1 MNFYILSL
9 FFAIPIFF
17 TLIILEIIISA
28 KRGVSVNRPAD
39 LISSLSS
46 GITNITKDSLKI
58 GVVLVS
64 YSWLAEHLIIYKLE
78 PVWAAVIVAFIVQD
92 FAGYWMHRLNH
103 RVNIFWNRHVIHHS
117 SQEFNLSCALRQSIS
132 ETLHFSAILMIPAAL
147 LGVPASIFIILGPV
161 HLFMQFWYHTQ
172 LIDRMGWLEKIIVT
186 PSHHRVHHA
195 INHKYLDKNYGQILI
210 IWDKMFGS
218 FQEEL
223 RHEKPVYGILRP
235 ANTWNPI
242 IINFKHLW
250 QLMLDA
256 FHTKRFWDK
265 IRIWFMPTGWRPNDV
280 KINFPIYTA
289 NTSYKQ
295 KKYNTNLSKTFLIW
309 SFIQLNIGGAFMIHF
324 FTVLKSTDMNLNYL
338 YATLIMIHIF
348 SLTSA
353 LDRKKYFIGVE
364 IIKLFLGFSL
374 LYYQNFYWFGLSQG
388 HVFSL
393 SIYAIIS
400 LIMIRFF
407 HYELKKPNNQSLVK
421 FHTD

>member
-1 MNFYILSL
+1 MNL
-9 FFAIPIFF
+9 
-17 TLIILEIIISA
+17 
-28 KRGVSVNRPAD
+28 PAD

-295 KKYNTNLSKTFLIW
+295 KKYNTDLSKTFLIW

-407 HYELKKPNNQSLVK
+407 HYELKNPNNQSLVK